1 MRRACCGV
9 CAERVEWLTLRALC
23 PGNSIGDE
31 GAEHLALALS
41 KNNTLLD
48 LDLDSEL
55 LFGWWYRSEG
65 VCVSGSEVLWGE
77 AR

>member
-9 CAERVEWLTLRALC
+9 CAERVEWLTLRAVC
-23 PGNSIGDE
+23 PDNDIGDE

-48 LDLDSEL
+48 LNLA
-55 LFGWWYRSEG
+55 W
-65 VCVSGSEVLWGE
+65 
-77 AR
+77 

>member
-9 CAERVEWLTLRALC
+9 CAERAEWLTLRAVC
-23 PGNSIGDE
+23 PDNSIGDE

-48 LDLDSEL
+48 LNLGGEL
-55 LFGWWYRSEG
+55 LFGWWYRSEA
-65 VCVSGSEVLWGE
+65 VCVRE
-77 AR
+77 